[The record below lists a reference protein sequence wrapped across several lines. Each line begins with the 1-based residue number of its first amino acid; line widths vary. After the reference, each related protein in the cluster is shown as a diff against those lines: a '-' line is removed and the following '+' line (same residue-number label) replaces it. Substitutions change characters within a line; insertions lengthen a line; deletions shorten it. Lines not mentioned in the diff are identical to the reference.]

1 MHANYVC
8 DAVVTFCEAM
18 DAADCERD
26 HNFRVGFFLTFTY
39 KFQYCVI
46 RKIAFLIGV
55 HRFPVLSV
63 LLLLEIFQASSNGS
77 LASFDTAFC
86 CCYFKECKQRYTRCQ
101 P

>member
-46 RKIAFLIGV
+46 RKIAFSDWCSPISRAV
-55 HRFPVLSV
+55 IVV
-63 LLLLEIFQASSNGS
+63 
-77 LASFDTAFC
+77 AFRDISG
-86 CCYFKECKQRYTRCQ
+86 K
-101 P
+101 